1 MALTLSECFEFAG
14 MDIRTLNAS
23 TFEEVKKILIL
34 ELKSS
39 DEGFITI
46 GNEQYSKNDI
56 LAFFDKQDWSSV
68 IGSENTTSM
77 ETAFSSNWH
86 NVLAKPEQLV
96 TFFQVPEELFDR
108 SQLLATKDAIE
119 LLYGKVIISSI
130 APLFKAGEFER
141 LNYLLSYKP
150 VFSDNLS
157 YDVYAQLKIVL
168 DQLFLKMENE
178 TKRGAPIHQLKE
190 LPFFNKAFCSIISF
204 VNDFDSGISTV
215 VIEKAVERISG
226 HPVSWEEKKEL
237 FECFLWL
244 PIDELSRERIQ
255 ENLDHFEQQIRD
267 EAEQEKH
274 QEEVATTILQTATR
288 SSIERKQSDK
298 KQESGGITPGRII
311 ISIGSV
317 VIVFAL
323 VMMRISSITGSS
335 KSAPTLAESMEM
347 ADKMKD
353 EFSDYFFDDTEVIR
367 DYNELKRNIEAN
379 VTNESVKHF
388 LINQLSRFAY
398 DQDADSLNKLT
409 FLPVKPEPGCLPL
422 TFSQSSEY
430 STVLLLIYNE
440 ENPDLPVKGALVGKN
455 TDYSDT
461 TLYILPTERLIA
473 VFDPQLENGTTVV
486 AAKLPAL
493 DYLNVLFESY
503 RTNPKTTRKEVYI
516 STSEYSK
523 GKASIINIYETMR
536 MKRLISD

>member
-14 MDIRTLNAS
+14 MDVRTLNAS
-23 TFEEVKKILIL
+23 TFEEVKKILLL

-46 GNEQYSKNDI
+46 GNIQYSKNDI

-77 ETAFSSNWH
+77 ETAFASNWH

-96 TFFQVPEELFDR
+96 TFFQVPEELFDG
-108 SQLLATKDAIE
+108 SQLRATKDAIE
-119 LLYGKVIISSI
+119 LLYGKVILNSVE
-130 APLFKAGEFER
+130 PLFKTGEFER
-141 LNYLLSYKP
+141 LNYLLSYKL
-150 VFSDNLS
+150 VFSENLA
-157 YDVYAQLKIVL
+157 YDVYAQLKIAL

-178 TKRGAPIHQLKE
+178 TKRRAPIHQLKE
-190 LPFFNKAFCSIISF
+190 LPIFNKAFCSIISF
-204 VNDFDSGISTV
+204 VNGFDRGITKV
-215 VIEKAVERISG
+215 VIDKTVERISG
-226 HPVSWEEKKEL
+226 QPISLLEKKAL

-244 PIDELSRERIQ
+244 PLDEHSRAYVAKSIT
-255 ENLDHFEQQIRD
+255 NFEQELHENA
-267 EAEQEKH
+267 EAEARQD
-274 QEEVATTILQTATR
+274 EVAATILQTATR

-311 ISIGSV
+311 IAIGSV
-317 VIVFAL
+317 VIAFTV
-323 VMMRISSITGSS
+323 VMLRIGSITGRSNS
-335 KSAPTLAESMEM
+335 TPTMTQSLKIA
-347 ADKMKD
+347 D
-353 EFSDYFFDDTEVIR
+353 EFSDYFFNDTEVIR
-367 DYNELKRNIEAN
+367 DYAELKRNIEAN

-388 LINQLSRFAY
+388 LINQLSWFAY

-409 FLPVKPEPGCLPL
+409 FIPVKPEPGCLPL

-430 STVLLLIYNE
+430 SKVLLLIYDE

-473 VFDPQLENGTTVV
+473 IFDPELENATTVI

-503 RTNPKTTRKEVYI
+503 RINPKTTRKEVYI
-516 STSEYSK
+516 STSEYAK

>member
-14 MDIRTLNAS
+14 MDVRSLNAS
-23 TFEEVKKILIL
+23 TFEEVKKILLL

-46 GNEQYSKNDI
+46 GNIRYSKNDI

-77 ETAFSSNWH
+77 ETAFASNWH
-86 NVLAKPEQLV
+86 NVLANPGQLV

-108 SQLLATKDAIE
+108 SQWRATKDAIE
-119 LLYGKVIISSI
+119 LLYGKVILDSVE
-130 APLFKAGEFER
+130 PLFKASEFER
-141 LNYLLSYKP
+141 LNYLLSYRP
-150 VFSDNLS
+150 VFSDNLV
-157 YDVYAQLKIVL
+157 YDVYAQLKIAL

-178 TKRGAPIHQLKE
+178 TKRRAPIHRLKE
-190 LPFFNKAFCSIISF
+190 LPIFNKAFCSIISF
-204 VNDFDSGISTV
+204 VNNFDSGISKE
-215 VIEKAVERISG
+215 VIDKVVERISG
-226 HPVSWEEKKEL
+226 QPISLPEKKAL

-244 PIDELSRERIQ
+244 PLDEQSRAYIVKSIT
-255 ENLDHFEQQIRD
+255 NLELELHEKA
-267 EAEQEKH
+267 EADARQD
-274 QEEVATTILQTATR
+274 EVAATILKTPTR

-298 KQESGGITPGRII
+298 KQDSEGITPGKII
-311 ISIGSV
+311 IAIGSV
-317 VIVFAL
+317 IIVFTV
-323 VMMRISSITGSS
+323 VMLRIGSITGRSNS
-335 KSAPTLAESMEM
+335 TPTMTQSLKLA
-347 ADKMKD
+347 D
-353 EFSDYFFDDTEVIR
+353 EFSDYFFNDTEVIR
-367 DYNELKRNIEAN
+367 DYAELKRNIEAN

-409 FLPVKPEPGCLPL
+409 FIPVKPEPGCLPL
-422 TFSQSSEY
+422 TFSQSSNY
-430 STVLLLIYNE
+430 SRVLLLIYDE

-473 VFDPQLENGTTVV
+473 VFDPELENGTTVI
-486 AAKLPAL
+486 ASKFPAL

-503 RTNPKTTRKEVYI
+503 RINPKTTRKEVYI

-523 GKASIINIYETMR
+523 GDASILNIYETMR